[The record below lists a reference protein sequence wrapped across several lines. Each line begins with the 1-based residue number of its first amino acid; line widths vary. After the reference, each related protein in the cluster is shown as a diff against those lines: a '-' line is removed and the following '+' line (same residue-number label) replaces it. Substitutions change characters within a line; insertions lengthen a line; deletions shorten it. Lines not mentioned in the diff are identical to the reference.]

1 MLQEA
6 GANITSGAVTG
17 RCAPD
22 DVTISGEQESEMVV
36 PLLNMSC
43 CLQDNYTPLFN
54 DALEVIHQQHLL
66 ASPHF
71 RQDPALQYLPSSSL
85 SMYSFPHHQEPGL
98 DPYCA
103 LDAHAQHLQNAMDFN
118 LDSNKL
124 MYENCSQN
132 PNYFP
137 ENHIPDFFIPRQGK
151 GRKRLRLYEFLSES
165 LRDSQMS
172 DCIQWVDKKSGV
184 FQFISKNKERVAEMW
199 GRRKGN
205 RKTMTYQ
212 KMARALR
219 NYSRTGE
226 IVKVRRKLTY
236 QFDAQVLQRL
246 GGGRSTHCPHS
257 DLGYCA
263 PEHWHFNSNYNE
275 LLHENSI

>member
-1 MLQEA
+1 
-6 GANITSGAVTG
+6 
-17 RCAPD
+17 
-22 DVTISGEQESEMVV
+22 
-36 PLLNMSC
+36 
-43 CLQDNYTPLFN
+43 
-54 DALEVIHQQHLL
+54 
-66 ASPHF
+66 
-71 RQDPALQYLPSSSL
+71 
-85 SMYSFPHHQEPGL
+85 MYSFQHHQETGSG
-98 DPYCA
+98 PYYA
-103 LDAHAQHLQNAMDFN
+103 LDFQTQRLHDAMDFN

-124 MYENCSQN
+124 IYETGMQN
-132 PNYFP
+132 PNYYP

-165 LRDSQMS
+165 LHNSEMS
-172 DCIQWVDKKSGV
+172 ECIEWVDRKSGV

-226 IVKVRRKLTY
+226 IVKIRRKLTY

-246 GGGRSTHCPHS
+246 GSGPSSENGLSHYPHT
-257 DLGYCA
+257 DRELCGC
-263 PEHWHFNSNYNE
+263 EHWHFNYNYND